1 MKIKTYEDGS
11 ARLLWDWRD
20 IALTTANFETLR
32 AFFQAER
39 DEELGRWRDPG
50 NPDMIAY
57 RADSGDA
64 AYVFDEREG
73 GSRQYWTRRNAE
85 SRDPAYTGY
94 YASCYT
100 AQRYFAAHP
109 EPKPW
114 DAAQPDEVWVLT
126 DGDREEVF
134 RCGENGLYSLKTGDP
149 LSRMF
154 PILTITGG
162 HRIWPEE
169 DK

>member
-1 MKIKTYEDGS
+1 MNDYFQFTALDGS
-11 ARLLWDWRD
+11 THFILGDPD
-20 IALTTANFETLR
+20 KVR

-39 DEELGRWRDPG
+39 DEELGRWRDPE
-50 NPDMIAY
+50 NPDWVVY
-57 RADSGDA
+57 RANSGDA
-64 AYVFDEREG
+64 AYVFNEREG
-73 GSRQYWTRRNAE
+73 GASQYWTRKNVE

-94 YASCYT
+94 SASCY
-100 AQRYFAAHP
+100 AAGRYFEAHP
-109 EPKPW
+109 EPKPRPPFAAY
-114 DAAQPDEVWVLT
+114 AAQPDEVWALT